1 VTAKKEYNGG
11 MQATPGRRERKKQQT
26 RQKIATVAMELFLQR
41 GFDAVT
47 VAEVAEAADVSANTV
62 YNYFPTKE
70 ELFFGLHRPM
80 ETHLAEIVR
89 QRDKTESLSVFLRR
103 FMLAS
108 LERLSPMSS
117 QEETMRY
124 RTIEVVEHSSSLYA
138 YSLRMMQSAEQD
150 LAEVLADEVDAQA
163 KSVVP
168 FLTAHLVLGLYSSI
182 FNEYEKRRLSGQSSE
197 EIHAA
202 LTAMV
207 NAGLDLL
214 AHGIEPAVV
223 YE

>member
-1 VTAKKEYNGG
+1 
-11 MQATPGRRERKKQQT
+11 MQATPGRRERKKQQS

-41 GFDAVT
+41 GFDRVT
-47 VAEVAEAADVSANTV
+47 VVEVAEAADVSANTV

-80 ETHLAEIVR
+80 ETQLAEIVR
-89 QRDKTESLSVFLRR
+89 QRDKTESLPTFLRR

-108 LERLSPMSS
+108 LERISPMSS
-117 QEETMRY
+117 EEEAMRHQ
-124 RTIEVVEHSSSLYA
+124 TIEVVEHSSTLYA

-150 LAEVLADEVDAQA
+150 LAEVLADEIGAQV
-163 KSVVP
+163 SPIVP
-168 FLTAHLVLGLYSSI
+168 FLTAHLLMGLYNRI
-182 FNEYEKRRLSGQSSE
+182 FNEYEKRRVSGQSFE

-202 LTAMV
+202 LTTMV

-214 AHGIEPAVV
+214 VYGIGS
-223 YE
+223 